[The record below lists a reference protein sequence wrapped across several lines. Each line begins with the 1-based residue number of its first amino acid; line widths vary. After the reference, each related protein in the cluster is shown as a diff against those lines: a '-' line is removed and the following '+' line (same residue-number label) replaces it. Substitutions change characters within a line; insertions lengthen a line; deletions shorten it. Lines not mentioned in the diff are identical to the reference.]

1 MVISIPDYSTAHE
14 RKAMLESIKI
24 SGLKCT
30 SLLNESSA
38 IILAY
43 GMHYLKEL
51 NDKPRLVVF
60 VDLGH
65 SQTTIIY
72 AEFTKTLFQIL
83 SISSERF
90 CGAREL
96 DYLIAENVTFEFL
109 KKYGNDPMT
118 SPKAK
123 VSLIEKINKS
133 RKALTGNKE
142 MNLHIDSLLDGEDL
156 DYNLKREH
164 FEKIIEPTL
173 KKFEKLCLE
182 SLEKAKNRGVN
193 IDNIHS
199 VEMVGDTLRTPI
211 LSSMIKQVFNL
222 ELSKTLVADEFI
234 ARGCSFFALMNSSNK
249 YVCFNFLHYNPYL
262 IQINSPYN
270 NEEKINI
277 FLEGE
282 SIPSTKSFL
291 FQKSQIPFQYIDIK
305 LFYDEKNPKLDF
317 LPDKLLY
324 AYKIS
329 LPQEKENNYE
339 IKLTFV
345 LDINCIPRLDQ
356 VEIIEKNENEQI
368 ETPVKFDLLHCAFGT
383 PDNKLNEYIE
393 RERKQNKEDMIFEEL
408 TWCICLEGN

>member
-1 MVISIPDYSTAHE
+1 MDKNIIGICIGSANTVIGTYNKGVFEVVLSEHSSRTIPTIVSFEDRERKYGEIKRKNNKRTIIYPNRWLGIKNNFSFVNKEKDYSILAPIINDNLLSFKIKFKGKTDFYTPECLMGLFLNKIKNIWVKKNINEKEVVISIPDYSTAHE

-123 VSLIEKINKS
+123 VSLIEKIN
-133 RKALTGNKE
+133 T
-142 MNLHIDSLLDGEDL
+142 
-156 DYNLKREH
+156 
-164 FEKIIEPTL
+164 
-173 KKFEKLCLE
+173 
-182 SLEKAKNRGVN
+182 
-193 IDNIHS
+193 
-199 VEMVGDTLRTPI
+199 
-211 LSSMIKQVFNL
+211 
-222 ELSKTLVADEFI
+222 
-234 ARGCSFFALMNSSNK
+234 
-249 YVCFNFLHYNPYL
+249 
-262 IQINSPYN
+262 
-270 NEEKINI
+270 
-277 FLEGE
+277 
-282 SIPSTKSFL
+282 
-291 FQKSQIPFQYIDIK
+291 
-305 LFYDEKNPKLDF
+305 
-317 LPDKLLY
+317 
-324 AYKIS
+324 
-329 LPQEKENNYE
+329 
-339 IKLTFV
+339 
-345 LDINCIPRLDQ
+345 
-356 VEIIEKNENEQI
+356 
-368 ETPVKFDLLHCAFGT
+368 
-383 PDNKLNEYIE
+383 
-393 RERKQNKEDMIFEEL
+393 
-408 TWCICLEGN
+408 